1 MHLTKPGSREVL
13 FMLLFFA
20 IFLRVTVNDVLTM
33 QRNLGNLKGE
43 DIRLFFSL
51 EFSVEIL
58 KNWKSIERLL

>member
-43 DIRLFFSL
+43 DNRLFFSL